1 MPDAL
6 GQEPLL
12 PKSISPNFATLIW
25 GDVEKYQGSDTFQ
38 SNAGFV
44 TDANPWAVLFAV
56 GIHIE
61 PFQLV
66 FVPDA
71 AGVIGQFPGIG
82 NVAESVLAGITFYE
96 FHWAK

>member
-1 MPDAL
+1 
-6 GQEPLL
+6 
-12 PKSISPNFATLIW
+12 
-25 GDVEKYQGSDTFQ
+25 
-38 SNAGFV
+38 
-44 TDANPWAVLFAV
+44 V

-96 FHWAK
+96 FH